1 MDTTALLQAIYAAY
15 REKRLADVLDFLD
28 DSFRYVIHLPD
39 ELLLGGSATRDK
51 QETRKLFS
59 HFMDTYDFLAFE
71 PGPIIVTGDR
81 ALVNSHVRF
90 RHKQTGK
97 QLSTRLQQTWGS
109 KDGKAVSL
117 EEEHDKAAVEAF
129 IKSIREEGP

>member
-15 REKRLADVLDFLD
+15 REKRLVDVLDFFD

-39 ELLLGGSATRDK
+39 ELVLGGNATRDK
-51 QETRKLFS
+51 QATRELFS
-59 HFMDTYDFLAFE
+59 HFMDSYDFLAFE

-90 RHKQTGK
+90 RHKLTGK
-97 QLSTRLQQTWGS
+97 ELNTRIQQTWGI

-117 EEEHDKAAVEAF
+117 EEQHDRAAVEAF
-129 IKSIREEGP
+129 VKSIRDEA